1 MKSEATGKMFDFCS
15 GQKVFVFSMAV
26 LLMAGE
32 FWLPVNAAEAD
43 DVKSDEDSSLVVLAK
58 YKPWDVD
65 NSPGMIKEKF

>member
-1 MKSEATGKMFDFCS
+1 MKSVAAGKMLEFKC

-43 DVKSDEDSSLVVLAK
+43 DVKSDEDSSLVVLTK

-65 NSPGMIKEKF
+65 NSPGKI

>member
-1 MKSEATGKMFDFCS
+1 MKSVAAGEMFDFKC

-65 NSPGMIKEKF
+65 NSPGKFSDTF